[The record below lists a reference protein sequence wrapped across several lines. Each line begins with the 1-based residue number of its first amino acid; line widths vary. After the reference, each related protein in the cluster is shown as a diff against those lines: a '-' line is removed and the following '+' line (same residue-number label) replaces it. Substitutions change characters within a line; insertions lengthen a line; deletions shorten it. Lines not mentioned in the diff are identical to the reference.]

1 MTIYVPPQPKASP
14 HVDYYHKVIAPSISG
29 YFDSEFWSSLVLQL
43 SQDEDAVRHAV
54 AAICATHQAK
64 ESVALE
70 ESNAAIRC
78 LSTKIRT
85 NTTTAIVPLVACV
98 LFSCREFM
106 GGSVDSA
113 LLHVFSGL
121 RILNQTT
128 RNGDGI
134 VDKLIAPIYSRLNI
148 LCVLFGHALPAVH
161 SNNQEIITGSFR
173 SLDDARHQLIEIM
186 DRSLRFI
193 RMASAKLEVA
203 DVEFEDWINQAK
215 LLSELR
221 AWQVNLDEIAATSE
235 HGPSEYQLRMHN
247 RTVFIWLS
255 VCLSAE
261 ECAVDAHIDGF
272 KEIVELGSRLAL
284 ATRSSDIFSFEMRII
299 PPLYYTAL
307 KCRDPSV
314 RRQALNLLASTSPRE
329 GLWDARIAMKVAER
343 AMQIE
348 ENELGSS
355 LLPSESSRIYAVTEL
370 PAEFRPAPFRR
381 ATSSVPGIIEV
392 EFITRP
398 WGVNGERN
406 VLRERVLL

>member
-14 HVDYYHKVIAPSISG
+14 HVDYYHKVIAPNLSG

-64 ESVALE
+64 EPVALE

-128 RNGDGI
+128 RNTDGI

-148 LCVLFGHALPAVH
+148 LFLLFGHALPPVH
-161 SNNQEIITGSFR
+161 SNNQEVITGSFR

-186 DRSLRFI
+186 DRCLRFI
-193 RMASAKLEVA
+193 RIASAKLAVA
-203 DVEFEDWINQAK
+203 DVEFEDWVLQAK
-215 LLSELR
+215 LLSE
-221 AWQVNLDEIAATSE
+221 
-235 HGPSEYQLRMHN
+235 
-247 RTVFIWLS
+247 F
-255 VCLSAE
+255 
-261 ECAVDAHIDGF
+261 AH
-272 KEIVELGSRLAL
+272 
-284 ATRSSDIFSFEMRII
+284 
-299 PPLYYTAL
+299 
-307 KCRDPSV
+307 
-314 RRQALNLLASTSPRE
+314 LAS
-329 GLWDARIAMKVAER
+329 
-343 AMQIE
+343 Q
-348 ENELGSS
+348 LG
-355 LLPSESSRIYAVTEL
+355 
-370 PAEFRPAPFRR
+370 
-381 ATSSVPGIIEV
+381 
-392 EFITRP
+392 
-398 WGVNGERN
+398 
-406 VLRERVLL
+406 